1 MDGYKAYQYY
11 AAIKLH
17 FTNPKY
23 NVFESKGRVRCSVD
37 KFRSR
42 NDHYL
47 FEKLASKFT
56 SDKQYIQY
64 IASNFMYRNPN
75 VIYSAEEA
83 DSNFR
88 EYLRRRQSM
97 TKIFQDDLYTI
108 TNSGAHYNFS
118 GHKIPD
124 VVQLWLSN
132 KITLETLVIL
142 NDLDNFAEK
151 LRQDDHINLL
161 LGDELTRI
169 EKSKGFVKYDS
180 YKVMS
185 PYLSFIEEQ
194 KVS

>member
-1 MDGYKAYQYY
+1 MDGFKAFKYY
-11 AAIKLH
+11 TAIKLH
-17 FTNPKY
+17 FTSPKY
-23 NVFESKGRVRCSVD
+23 DVFASKGRVRCSAD

-42 NDHYL
+42 NDYYL

-75 VIYSAEEA
+75 VIYSADEA
-83 DSNFR
+83 ESNFQ

-108 TNSGAHYNFS
+108 TNTGAHYNFS

-124 VVQLWLSN
+124 VVQLWLSG
-132 KITLETLVIL
+132 KITLETVVIL
-142 NDLDNFAEK
+142 NDFDRFAEK

-180 YKVMS
+180 HKVTS

-194 KVS
+194 KVV